1 MWYITRT
8 SHVPEAASVLQQKK
22 DGKMDYIMYNLV
34 KYVKRIIGT
43 RNGVVSAHQRR
54 NH

>member
-1 MWYITRT
+1 M
-8 SHVPEAASVLQQKK
+8 LQQKK
-22 DGKMDYIMYNLV
+22 DGKSDYIMYDLV

-43 RNGVVSAHQRR
+43 GNGVVSAHQRR